1 MAKKKLKSQDGT
13 SSEKKPLTSSE
24 QSKPQQPNEPGVKR
38 IVFVDKT
45 MTAEQMFQRAK
56 QMAKDAG
63 GLKE

>member
-1 MAKKKLKSQDGT
+1 MAKEKRKSQDGT
-13 SSEKKPLTSSE
+13 SSEKEPLTSSE
-24 QSKPQQPNEPGVKR
+24 QSEPQRKEPGVKR